1 MPKAPRALVQL
12 SPATAAAIEK
22 LGADLAVAVAA
33 GKGVSLHY
41 AADWLANGFALSEDL
56 PLVDTEFL
64 SQGRFLHDGVTRR
77 GCVKR

>member
-22 LGADLAVAVAA
+22 LGADLGVAA

-56 PLVDTEFL
+56 PFVDTEFCL
-64 SQGRFLHDGVTRR
+64 KGASCSMV
-77 GCVKR
+77 